1 MNDDI
6 DDIVSAHRAET
17 HKAPE
22 HLKHQWHAAID
33 EVAALERGREAE
45 PRSGNRLGLGFLGFA
60 VTAALAIG
68 VALGVFMSGDKPINE
83 PTMVVE
89 GNPTPEPSLE
99 PQVIPAAFTRGLQ
112 YHLRNS
118 HDQLAAYEGSTDT
131 TNLVL
136 DIIEQ
141 NRLFET
147 AAENNNAHD
156 VARVLRAFEPIL
168 LRLAA
173 GDEAPEDAEA
183 LREQLAFELNVM
195 LTKLARESS
204 DETTTT

>member
-22 HLKHQWHAAID
+22 HLKHQLHAAID
-33 EVAALERGREAE
+33 EAAALERGREAE
-45 PRSGNRLGLGFLGFA
+45 PRSSGRPGLGFLGFA

-68 VALGVFMSGDKPINE
+68 IGVGSILSGERTTDVLTEVAELNPPPVSVE
-83 PTMVVE
+83 P
-89 GNPTPEPSLE
+89 PKA
-99 PQVIPAAFTRGLQ
+99 IPASFTRGLQ

-118 HDQLAAYEGSTDT
+118 HDQLTSYEGSTDT

-147 AAENNNAHD
+147 AAENNDAHD

-173 GDEAPEDAEA
+173 GDEAPEDADA